1 MSTTDAKSIAF
12 EKALRKLIAKEIKAA
27 IPAAKKRKRDNGEGG
42 WGSYG
47 DHGYEVGIN
56 EAVAIVL
63 GKTIKKELS

>member
-1 MSTTDAKSIAF
+1 MTTTDKKSIAF
-12 EKALRKLIAKEIKAA
+12 EKALRKLIAKEIRAA

-56 EAVAIVL
+56 EAA
-63 GKTIKKELS
+63 TIAMGQDL